1 MSRQYPVRRD
11 LSRSHFSCACTM
23 VMMCALFLF
32 APLIAN
38 AQDVA
43 EAARQE
49 KARKAAQSQKQP
61 PHVYTNDDLKQPQ
74 ILTPEDRA
82 PVEARKKNSAPPSV
96 TKTPPADAP
105 TQDAAAD
112 DSAAPESLGE
122 IARRLRREKAARQ
135 TEQARKSLS
144 PAPFQIELPKDAT
157 LAHPKPLSPPLVVV
171 MPAPATKSIRPTV
184 GAAAVKRDPFS
195 HNVMSAEPRNSISF
209 GPAPKPAAPLI
220 SSSRSVVQPQPSTVP
235 ATVRP
240 SPIDSK
246 NRPGTIQAQSGD
258 SLWNLSRRYLGK
270 GSLWREWL
278 SHNPGLGD
286 PRRMQPGAVLLIP
299 PLESRT
305 KYPCDSRTGDSRTGK
320 KPTGTI
326 SVQPGDSLWK
336 IAAQHLR
343 KGSEWPCLAHAN
355 PELRDASHIYP
366 GQTLVIPSACVM
378 AQAYSTSEAV
388 TSPPSS
394 IPLP

>member
-1 MSRQYPVRRD
+1 MSRQCPARRD
-11 LSRSHFSCACTM
+11 LSRSRFSCACAM
-23 VMMCALFLF
+23 LMMCALFLF

-82 PVEARKKNSAPPSV
+82 PVQAREKNSAPPTVNETS
-96 TKTPPADAP
+96 PANAP

-122 IARRLRREKAARQ
+122 IARRLRREKSARQ
-135 TEQARKSLS
+135 SEQSRKSLS

-157 LAHPKPLSPPLVVV
+157 LAHPKPLSPPSVVV
-171 MPAPATKSIRPTV
+171 RPAPATKSIRPTV

-195 HNVMSAEPRNSISF
+195 HNVISAAPHNSISSA
-209 GPAPKPAAPLI
+209 PAPKPVAPLA
-220 SSSRSVVQPQPSTVP
+220 SSSRSVVQPQPSTAP

-240 SPIDSK
+240 LPPIDSQ
-246 NRPGTIQAQSGD
+246 NCPETIQVQSGD

-270 GSLWREWL
+270 GSLWRQWL
-278 SHNPGLGD
+278 NHNPGLGD

-305 KYPCDSRTGDSRTGK
+305 KYPSDSRAGK
-320 KPTGTI
+320 KPPGTI

-355 PELRDASHIYP
+355 PALRDAAHIYP
-366 GQTLVIPSACVM
+366 GQTLVIPTACAM
-378 AQAYSTSEAV
+378 TQSYSTSEAV
-388 TSPPSS
+388 TSPPPS

>member
-1 MSRQYPVRRD
+1 
-11 LSRSHFSCACTM
+11 M

-32 APLIAN
+32 VPLIAN

-96 TKTPPADAP
+96 NRTSPADAP
-105 TQDAAAD
+105 TQDTAAG
-112 DSAAPESLGE
+112 DSTAPESLGE

-144 PAPFQIELPKDAT
+144 PVPFPIELPKAAT

-171 MPAPATKSIRPTV
+171 RPAPATKSIRPETRATA
-184 GAAAVKRDPFS
+184 GAVAVKRDPFS
-195 HNVMSAEPRNSISF
+195 HNVISAAPRNSISSA
-209 GPAPKPAAPLI
+209 PAPMPVVPLT
-220 SSSRSVVQPQPSTVP
+220 SSSRSVVQPQPSTP
-235 ATVRP
+235 ATLHP

-246 NRPGTIQAQSGD
+246 NRPGTIQVQSGD

-270 GSLWREWL
+270 GSLWRGWL

-305 KYPCDSRTGDSRTGK
+305 KYPSDSRTGDSRTGK

-336 IAAQHLR
+336 LAAQHLR

-355 PELRDASHIYP
+355 PELRDATHIYP
-366 GQTLVIPSACVM
+366 GQTLVIPTNCAM
-378 AQAYSTSEAV
+378 AQSSSASESV